1 MYLHCE
7 AVLVL
12 NILLCVTLFF
22 WLFVL
27 ILLRPSNIWWKWSNT
42 QQTQKSL
49 RGKFKIHC
57 CYHSSILWIQTVSS
71 SWAPLFII
79 GFYSDCRII
88 LYPILKVELLM
99 SSQQSELLLLSV
111 MEAVCLSQRDS
122 DMYVQIYWLCNC
134 SIPVPSEEFKCCF
147 TLKCTCTC
155 NFFLTTFKI
164 FIEIFV
170 LLDFMESSCQFSS
183 ILVVFRITN
192 QILN

>member
-1 MYLHCE
+1 MVLLEYLHCE

-22 WLFVL
+22 LLFVL

-122 DMYVQIYWLCNC
+122 DMYVQIYRLYVMFWRLLAFMSNGKGICNC
-134 SIPVPSEEFKCCF
+134 K
-147 TLKCTCTC
+147 KYM
-155 NFFLTTFKI
+155 NFDTASLNK
-164 FIEIFV
+164 
-170 LLDFMESSCQFSS
+170 SR
-183 ILVVFRITN
+183 IL
-192 QILN
+192 